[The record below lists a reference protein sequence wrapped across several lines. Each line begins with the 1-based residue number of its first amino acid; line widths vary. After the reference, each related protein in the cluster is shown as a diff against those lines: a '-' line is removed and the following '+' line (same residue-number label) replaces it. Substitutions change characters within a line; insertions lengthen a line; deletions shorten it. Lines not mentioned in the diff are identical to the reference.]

1 MREISFDEK
10 PSDLPIYTALVHG
23 STRSGKTRW
32 AATWPRPL
40 ILADSIEGGYQ
51 TVQSMTSDEL
61 FEPDM
66 PPIIWAIESPS
77 DLAQASAKMDPLIA
91 SGRIRT
97 IVFDAFSFY
106 VEFYL
111 AHIIKMQGD
120 KADNRAAYGDLGKHL
135 RFVRGLLH
143 LKGINVVWNCLTADP
158 SDDNPKGRPQIPG
171 AQGTAFPAA
180 VSFLLHS
187 RVVQRREAGKIIEE
201 TYNLHTRQFGA
212 YMAGHRLGI
221 KADQLPDPFVGDY
234 AQFMTCLGHDPAKI
248 RELLKKNTPIKASIA
263 PPAQVA
269 AVAAQT
275 KLATTTIAAKPPITN
290 ISAPNRVGILPSSG
304 GNNKPANIVKAK

>member
-10 PSDLPIYTALVHG
+10 PSDLPIYTVLVHG
-23 STRSGKTRW
+23 DTRTGKTRFG
-32 AATWPRPL
+32 ATWPRPL

-77 DLAQASAKMDPLIA
+77 DLTQAAAKMEPLIA

-120 KADNRAAYGDLGKHL
+120 KPDNRAAYGDLGKHL
-135 RFVRGLLH
+135 RYVRGLLH
-143 LKGINVVWNCLTADP
+143 LKGINVVWNCLTAHP
-158 SDDNPKGRPQIPG
+158 QDDNPKGRPQIPG
-171 AQGTAFPAA
+171 AQGNAFPAA

-187 RVVQRREAGKIIEE
+187 RVHQRREAGKIVEE
-201 TYNLHTRQFGA
+201 TYQLHTRQLGA
-212 YMAGHRLGI
+212 YMAGHRLGV
-221 KADQLPDPFVGDY
+221 KAESLPEPFVGDY
-234 AQFMTCLGHDPAKI
+234 AHFMTCLGHDVEKI
-248 RELLKKNTPIKASIA
+248 RALLKKNTPIKASMGT
-263 PPAQVA
+263 PAQTS

-275 KLATTTIAAKPPITN
+275 RVATAVVPAKPPVTN
-290 ISAPNRVGILPSSG
+290 ISAPKVGIPPSSG
-304 GNNKPANIVKAK
+304 GNNKPAVTVKR